1 MIVLFYADV
10 VGNPECQSG
19 SAESS
24 FFLDSLSTRT
34 IIALIGVFVAVAVV
48 VCVAIYYGVVH
59 GDRCNVIGESDA
71 SSRRHRGRSERIAP
85 QAVAAAAGRNQATMF
100 NSEISVPQPPAYE
113 DLDRHPPAYEDII
126 DPQNQTTS
134 MGTSV

>member
-1 MIVLFYADV
+1 M
-10 VGNPECQSG
+10 
-19 SAESS
+19 
-24 FFLDSLSTRT
+24 
-34 IIALIGVFVAVAVV
+34 FVAVAVV

-126 DPQNQTTS
+126 DPQNQTAS
-134 MGTSV
+134 LGTSV